1 MSTDVSAVV
10 IASKVGLP
18 WDYGLSMFVSQ
29 SPSDLRLVD
38 EETGFH
44 PFMLSACSSL
54 HANANLDSVY
64 RSLIACPDV
73 VEAQELSRG
82 KRKATVACD
91 DAKSDA
97 KKRRTTG
104 EECD

>member
-1 MSTDVSAVV
+1 M
-10 IASKVGLP
+10 IASKIGLP
-18 WDYGLSMFVSQ
+18 WDYRLSIFVSQ
-29 SPSDLRLVD
+29 SPSDLRSVD

-54 HANANLDSVY
+54 HGSNDDLDSVY

-73 VEAQELSRG
+73 VEVQELSG
-82 KRKATVACD
+82 VKRKATVACD

-97 KKRRTTG
+97 KKRCITM
-104 EECD
+104 EE